1 MLEVTFQGLVI
12 AKMAIAYH
20 QQRAAWGE
28 RVTTLTE
35 QAPGDLV
42 ANHLLLVE
50 GRVAEDQIGAVCCSL
65 AQAVADDKAGAA
77 CGKGRGKVVARR
89 GNRSPGLIDKGDLR
103 IRVAQGCHQAKGAVA
118 AAQVNHTCT
127 AQIGSNTGQQ
137 YPGADIQLLAG
148 EYAGAVA

>member
-1 MLEVTFQGLVI
+1 MLDVLEVTFQGLVI

-20 QQRAAWGE
+20 QQRGAWGE

-50 GRVAEDQIGAVCCSL
+50 GWVAEDQIGAVCCSL

-77 CGKGRGKVVARR
+77 CGKGR
-89 GNRSPGLIDKGDLR
+89 
-103 IRVAQGCHQAKGAVA
+103 
-118 AAQVNHTCT
+118 T
-127 AQIGSNTGQQ
+127 AQTNHQVVR
-137 YPGADIQLLAG
+137 
-148 EYAGAVA
+148 EKH